1 MSYTSLNR
9 PERFARERFARF
21 LSMTTRW
28 ADNDVYGHLNNVV
41 YFQLFDTAVNTLL
54 IEASLLD
61 PLKSEAIGLVAQ
73 SECAYFQSVKA
84 PDPVEVGVAVT
95 LLGRSSVRYRL
106 AVFAVDAPFAA
117 AQGGYSHVYVD
128 RKTRRPTPIPDD
140 HRQALAALIRD

>member
-1 MSYTSLNR
+1 MSFTTLTR
-9 PERFARERFARF
+9 PERFARDRFARF
-21 LSMTTRW
+21 LPMTTRW
-28 ADNDVYGHLNNVV
+28 SDNDVYGHLNNVI
-41 YFQLFDTAVNTLL
+41 YFQLFDTAVNALL
-54 IEASLLD
+54 IKAKSLD

-106 AVFAVDAPFAA
+106 AVFALGAPLAA
-117 AQGGYSHVYVD
+117 AQGGYCHVYVD
-128 RKTRRPTPIPDD
+128 RETRRPTPIPDD